1 MSLLEVEGLRCGYGI
16 VEVLFGIDLEV
27 DEGEL
32 VVVLGANGAGK
43 TTTLRAIS
51 GMLDAEGSVRLDGAD
66 VLGRRT
72 DQLLAA
78 GMAHVPEGRGTIS
91 SLNVEENLRVGAYQR
106 SDGDVDADVQMWFEA
121 FPRLGERRTQQAGS
135 MSGGEQQMLA
145 IARAF
150 MSRPR
155 LLLLDEPSLGLAP
168 LVTREVFDRL
178 REVTADTGTAVLLVE
193 QNANLALDFA
203 ARAYVLEAGDDRG
216 LRRGG
221 GPPARRDDPEGV
233 PGAVSM
239 TLDRST
245 RAAGRRPTG
254 EAAGERLPRRCSWW
268 ASATAPSTRCWGSAW
283 W

>member
-1 MSLLEVEGLRCGYGI
+1 MSLLEVSSLSCGYGI
-16 VEVLFGIDLEV
+16 VEVLFGLDMAV

-51 GMLDAEGSVRLDGAD
+51 GMIPASGSVRLDGTE
-66 VLGRRT
+66 VLGRRP
-72 DQLLAA
+72 DQLLSA
-78 GMAHVPEGRGTIS
+78 GLAHVPQGRGTINA
-91 SLNVEENLRVGAYQR
+91 LTVEDNLRVGGYQR
-106 SDGDVDADVQMWFEA
+106 ASSEVSEDLDMWFEA
-121 FPRLGERRTQQAGS
+121 FPRLSERRTQQAGS

-178 REVTADTGTAVLLVE
+178 RDVPEHTGSAVLLVE

-203 ARAYVLEAGDDRG
+203 GRAYVLEAGTIVASGPAEELQHDEAIQKAYLG
-216 LRRGG
+216 L
-221 GPPARRDDPEGV
+221 
-233 PGAVSM
+233 
-239 TLDRST
+239 
-245 RAAGRRPTG
+245 
-254 EAAGERLPRRCSWW
+254 
-268 ASATAPSTRCWGSAW
+268 
-283 W
+283 

>member
-1 MSLLEVEGLRCGYGI
+1 MTLLRVSGLRAGYGM

-27 DEGEL
+27 DAGEL

-51 GMLDAEGSVRLDGAD
+51 GMIPARGSVVLDGD
-66 VLGRRT
+66 EVLGRRP

-78 GMAHVPEGRGTIS
+78 GMAHVPQGRGTITD
-91 SLNVEENLRVGAYQR
+91 LTVEENLRVGAYMR
-106 SDGDVDADVQMWFEA
+106 SDDQVGADIESWFEA
-121 FPRLGERRTQQAGS
+121 FPRLGERRAQMAGS

-178 REVTADTGTAVLLVE
+178 RDVTSETGTAVLLVE
-193 QNANLALDFA
+193 QNANLALEFA
-203 ARAYVLEAGDDRG
+203 ARAYVLEAG
-216 LRRGG
+216 
-221 GPPARRDDPEGV
+221 EMV
-233 PGAVSM
+233 
-239 TLDRST
+239 
-245 RAAGRRPTG
+245 
-254 EAAGERLPRRCSWW
+254 
-268 ASATAPSTRCWGSAW
+268 ATGSASELQSDETIQKAYLGI
-283 W
+283 